1 MNNETNETGRE
12 YASTEAYGNDRE
24 YANTEAYEIN
34 KEYVNGAVDENT
46 NKASEPDTYYT
57 FRAEEEYRNI
67 NRQGNPQYSDSAIYG
82 NRLYNE
88 QPNNEQTYSN
98 QSYNEQTYGNQ
109 PYGNRT
115 YDNQTCDNRT
125 YSNQVYGNQP
135 YNNQAYSNQ
144 PYSDQAYGNQPYND
158 MYAPYPNT
166 SLKKKG
172 ASKAKSFFKKAGIIL
187 ASAAVFGLV
196 AGATFIG
203 ANELYKA
210 FNPETTLQSN
220 GSTSDSD
227 TGNQL
232 ILDPVVDTSM
242 KLETTTL
249 AEKVDLSSTDVSAVI
264 ESAMPSVVA
273 IESTFNVQSWYGM
286 YESEAG
292 GGSGIIVGKND
303 TELLIA
309 TNNHVIDS
317 AVKIEV
323 ILNDGERYEAAVK
336 GRDALADLAVIAIPL
351 DSMKQESREAIRIA
365 TLGDSEEVKVGEMAI
380 AIGNALGYGQSA
392 TVGYISAKDREV
404 KVDGSTM
411 ILLQTDAAI
420 NPGNSGGALL
430 NINGEVIGIN
440 SIKYAS
446 NDVEGMGF
454 AIPISKAMEI
464 LDDLMTREIIPDDEK
479 GYLGV
484 YIDDVTSSIATA
496 YNWPIGVYVTSLV
509 EGGAA
514 EKAGIF
520 AGDIITAVN
529 STTVTTGNMLREKV
543 TSYKYGTTV
552 TITLQRLV
560 QGEFVEK
567 NIDVVLQ
574 KNVPETTGE

>member
-1 MNNETNETGRE
+1 MNNETNETNRE
-12 YASTEAYGNDRE
+12 YASTEAYE
-24 YANTEAYEIN
+24 SN
-34 KEYVNGAVDENT
+34 KEYVNSTVDVNS
-46 NKASEPDTYYT
+46 NKTYEPDTYYT
-57 FRAEEEYRNI
+57 FRAEEEYKNT
-67 NRQGNPQYSDSAIYG
+67 NRQGNPQYSNSTF
-82 NRLYNE
+82 YNN
-88 QPNNEQTYSN
+88 QAFNEQTYNNQPHNEQSYSN
-98 QSYNEQTYGNQ
+98 QAYNNQTYGNQ
-109 PYGNRT
+109 T
-115 YDNQTCDNRT
+115 YNSQSFNNQS
-125 YSNQVYGNQP
+125 Y
-135 YNNQAYSNQ
+135 YNNQAYDN
-144 PYSDQAYGNQPYND
+144 QAYNNQANNEHLYND
-158 MYAPYPNT
+158 MNTQYGNPPYYPPYPNT
-166 SLKKKG
+166 PP
-172 ASKAKSFFKKAGIIL
+172 KAKKVSKVKPFFKKAGIIL

-210 FNPETTLQSN
+210 FNPDTTLQSN
-220 GSTSDSD
+220 GSTSDSNN
-227 TGNQL
+227 GNQL

-249 AEKVDLSSTDVSAVI
+249 AEKADLSSTDVSAVI

-286 YESEAG
+286 YESAAG

-336 GRDALADLAVIAIPL
+336 GRDALADLAVIAIKL
-351 DSMKQESREAIRIA
+351 DSMKKESREAIRIA
-365 TLGDSEEVKVGEMAI
+365 TLGDSEEVKVGQMAI

-454 AIPISKAMEI
+454 AIPISRAMEI

-496 YNWPIGVYVTSLV
+496 YNWPIGIYVTSLV

-543 TSYKYGTTV
+543 TSYKCGTTV